1 MFYLNYSFL
10 FLEFSLY
17 TPCSVYYLTKLQFII
32 YIIDDTSKSFK
43 TCMCLA
49 LNLLLQLLCNP
60 IIACVSS
67 ILEDIKILGLNKITQ
82 IRLNKR
88 LIYNLI

>member
-10 FLEFSLY
+10 FLELSLY
-17 TPCSVYYLTKLQFII
+17 TPCSMYYLNKLQFII

-43 TCMCLA
+43 TCLA

-67 ILEDIKILGLNKITQ
+67 ILDIKILGLNKITQ

-88 LIYNLI
+88 LFYNLI

>member
-1 MFYLNYSFL
+1 
-10 FLEFSLY
+10 
-17 TPCSVYYLTKLQFII
+17 
-32 YIIDDTSKSFK
+32 
-43 TCMCLA
+43 MCLA

-67 ILEDIKILGLNKITQ
+67 ILDIKILGLNKITQ